1 MNLNY
6 LDAMFTSGDGGE
18 IQSALSEWTGQTT
31 VPNVFIKG
39 NHIGGCDSKWK
50 TYTNSLHN
58 NGNSGCRK
66 N

>member
-39 NHIGGCDSKWK
+39 NHIGGCDSK
-50 TYTNSLHN
+50 
-58 NGNSGCRK
+58 
-66 N
+66 